1 MWLFFL
7 EFSDVSATGD
17 NLGEFLLADVQ
28 TDLAVCKD
36 QVSRLESADG
46 DLQLVKLQLSSELEA
61 EKLSKETAVNDQLA
75 TIADLELT
83 NQTQQETCSSLQC
96 ENYCLVQ
103 EKSRLQTKLQED
115 MECLAELRETIL
127 GMEQAGKNDRAQWDE
142 EKANL
147 QSDIVDLQATV
158 KGLEATQSSYIQ
170 ELEVQSQS
178 AAQMQIDKDKLKASY
193 EKIVEEARTMTQQKA
208 DMEKSIEEKMTTI
221 LRLQLAN
228 QKQVEECIILKE
240 QGGNFAEKIA
250 SLESSL
256 EQRDR
261 CVAEMKEQSAELQ
274 MSIKQSEIQWEEE
287 KAVWESSNVN
297 LQAKLKQSVGE
308 TRENEQSVACLNQ
321 YLTKLKDEHEK
332 LQVSHEEML
341 ADVKTL
347 NEQRLLSEK
356 TIADHLATILDLQ
369 EDNKTQL
376 DSIKSHKAQC
386 SEEKTAQESTIVDLQ
401 RKLDISVKEALEK
414 DQTVDSL
421 NQHLTDIQDKHE
433 KLQASY
439 EKTLQTCS
447 ELQKEKDQAGL
458 HQLESLLHT
467 HKMQSEQLLQAKLQ
481 NKEIELPLKQ
491 GNTQQQKTIDEL
503 QNDNSRLAT
512 AWKTMQEKC
521 VSLEK
526 ANKELKQKL
535 SGYNEIMEILDRYRV
550 SSCSDCSLCL
560 QYK

>member
-1 MWLFFL
+1 M
-7 EFSDVSATGD
+7 
-17 NLGEFLLADVQ
+17 LADVQ

-46 DLQLVKLQLSSELEA
+46 DLQLVKLQLSSELQA

-96 ENYCLVQ
+96 ENDCLVQ

-332 LQVSHEEML
+332 LQVSH
-341 ADVKTL
+341 A
-347 NEQRLLSEK
+347 
-356 TIADHLATILDLQ
+356 
-369 EDNKTQL
+369 
-376 DSIKSHKAQC
+376 
-386 SEEKTAQESTIVDLQ
+386 
-401 RKLDISVKEALEK
+401 
-414 DQTVDSL
+414 
-421 NQHLTDIQDKHE
+421 
-433 KLQASY
+433 
-439 EKTLQTCS
+439 
-447 ELQKEKDQAGL
+447 
-458 HQLESLLHT
+458 
-467 HKMQSEQLLQAKLQ
+467 
-481 NKEIELPLKQ
+481 
-491 GNTQQQKTIDEL
+491 
-503 QNDNSRLAT
+503 
-512 AWKTMQEKC
+512 
-521 VSLEK
+521 
-526 ANKELKQKL
+526 
-535 SGYNEIMEILDRYRV
+535 
-550 SSCSDCSLCL
+550 
-560 QYK
+560 